1 MANIQKRKTQKGD
14 VSYRVQ
20 IRLSGYPQ
28 ATKTFDRLTDAKAWA
43 AQTETAMRERKHF
56 PNREAERHTL
66 NDLADRYIKKVERDN
81 PGAAPK
87 QAQIMRWWQKQL
99 GDYALANI
107 TTAMITEKRDS
118 LLDEGYSA
126 ATTNR
131 YLAALRKAMNDEV
144 SKQDWMRD
152 NPVSRVE
159 KQQEP
164 RGRVRF
170 LSKDDEL
177 PRLLAACRKSAL
189 PELYMIV
196 RLAITSG
203 MRKGEILGLRWAD
216 VDLARGQATIQ
227 DTKNDERRAVT
238 LVPEVVALLKEHSK
252 VRRLNTDLVFVRQG
266 KDKAVVIDT
275 RFREAV
281 AKAKIKDFH
290 FHDLRH
296 TCASFLA
303 MSGATIPE
311 LADVLGHK
319 TLSMVQ
325 RYAHLSQAHTSS
337 VVERMNKKFLGAV

>member
-1 MANIQKRKTQKGD
+1 MLI
-14 VSYRVQ
+14 
-20 IRLSGYPQ
+20 
-28 ATKTFDRLTDAKAWA
+28 
-43 AQTETAMRERKHF
+43 
-56 PNREAERHTL
+56 
-66 NDLADRYIKKVERDN
+66 
-81 PGAAPK
+81 
-87 QAQIMRWWQKQL
+87 
-99 GDYALANI
+99 
-107 TTAMITEKRDS
+107 S
-118 LLDEGYSA
+118 LVG
-126 ATTNR
+126 T
-131 YLAALRKAMNDEV
+131 
-144 SKQDWMRD
+144 
-152 NPVSRVE
+152 
-159 KQQEP
+159 
-164 RGRVRF
+164 
-170 LSKDDEL
+170 
-177 PRLLAACRKSAL
+177 
-189 PELYMIV
+189 
-196 RLAITSG
+196 
-203 MRKGEILGLRWAD
+203 
-216 VDLARGQATIQ
+216 TIQ